1 VESELKTNA
10 PRAEEPASEVYDDG
24 FGYETEPSDP
34 VQVSSLIAIIR
45 IIAVLGM
52 GLCISFG
59 LFISLV
65 GVTGLIIGVP
75 TMLLA
80 VPLFFGMQYAEKWAQ
95 RNAPPVD
102 SET

>member
-1 VESELKTNA
+1 MDTETPPQAIPEH
-10 PRAEEPASEVYDDG
+10 EDDG
-24 FGYETEPSDP
+24 FGFETEPAEP
-34 VQVSSLIAIIR
+34 VQQVSSLIAIIR

-65 GVTGLIIGVP
+65 GVSGMIVGIP
-75 TMLLA
+75 LLLLSI
-80 VPLFFGMQYAEKWAQ
+80 PMFFLMQYVEKWAQ
-95 RNAPPVD
+95 RNDAPQ